1 MIMNERRRLIISINL
16 IITSIAS
23 SFLQTALTTALPPI
37 ISDLD
42 ISVSQGQWLTS
53 GYSLAMGIM
62 MPLSAFLIIRF
73 PTKKLYLSAV
83 GSFIVGL
90 AVCTF
95 APNFP
100 VMMIGRVIQ
109 ACSNGITGSMV
120 QVVLLTI
127 YPVEKRGSVM
137 GWYGL
142 SIGAAPVIAPTIA
155 GILVDTLGWRS
166 IFIISFVILC
176 IAFIMTLFLLDNVL
190 ETRMQKF
197 DAASFVLS
205 VFAFGGLTLGI
216 GNITSLG
223 ITAVQTFVPLTAGAV
238 SAVIFVYRQLHIDE
252 PFLELRILKEFKYAF
267 SVICSMMLYFVMMGS
282 SVIMPIYV
290 QSILGYS
297 ATVSGLVTFPG
308 SLAMAIISP
317 FAGKIFDKFGMRK
330 LAVTGAGLLAL
341 SNIGMCF
348 VGTDTTLMIPAV
360 LNLFRSASLGCLMMP
375 LVTFGTNSIGDANTA
390 HGTALLTSLRTVSGA
405 IGAAVFVGI
414 MNMVSVNSAAG
425 SGGEVSFAGL
435 HAAYMC
441 MTAGAFVML
450 ALTIFGSGKIKDDE
464 LNPVK

>member
-1 MIMNERRRLIISINL
+1 MIDERRKFIISVNL
-16 IITSIAS
+16 IVTSIAS

-37 ISDLD
+37 INDLD

-73 PTKKLYLSAV
+73 PAKKLFLSAV
-83 GSFIVGL
+83 GMFLTGL
-90 AVCTF
+90 AVCIF

-100 VMMIGRVIQ
+100 IMMSGRVLQ

-127 YPVEKRGSVM
+127 YPAEKRGSVM

-155 GILVDTLGWRS
+155 GVLVDTLGWRS
-166 IFIISFVILC
+166 IFVISFVILG
-176 IAFIMTLFLLDNVL
+176 IAFVMALFLLEDVL
-190 ETRMQKF
+190 ETRRQKF
-197 DAASFVLS
+197 DIASFVLS

-216 GNITSLG
+216 GNITSIG
-223 ITAVQTFVPLTAGAV
+223 ISSPGTFCPLAAGVLAGI
-238 SAVIFVYRQLHIDE
+238 IFVYRQLHIEE
-252 PFLELRILKEFKYAF
+252 PFLELRILKTFKYAF
-267 SVICSMMLYFVMMGS
+267 SVVCSMMMYFVMMGS

-297 ATVSGLVTFPG
+297 ATVSGLVTLPG
-308 SLAMAIISP
+308 SLAMAVISP
-317 FAGKIFDKFGMRK
+317 LAGRIFDKFGMRK
-330 LAVTGAGLLAL
+330 LAVTGAILLAL

-348 VGTDTTLMIPAV
+348 VGTDTILIVPAI
-360 LNLFRSASLGCLMMP
+360 LNLFRSVSLGCLMMP
-375 LVTFGTNSIGDANTA
+375 LVTFGTNSIGSANTA

-414 MNMVSVNSAAG
+414 MNMISVKDAAG
-425 SGGEVSFAGL
+425 SAGQVSFSGL
-435 HAAYMC
+435 HVSYMC
-441 MTAGAFVML
+441 MTAGAVVML
-450 ALTIFGSGKIKDDE
+450 ALTLFFARKLKD
-464 LNPVK
+464 